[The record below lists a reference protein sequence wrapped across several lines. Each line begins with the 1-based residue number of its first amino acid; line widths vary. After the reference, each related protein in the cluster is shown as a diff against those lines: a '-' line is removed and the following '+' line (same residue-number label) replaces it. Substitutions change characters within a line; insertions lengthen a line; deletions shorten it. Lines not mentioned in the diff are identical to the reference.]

1 MFIRFFRFLFG
12 DVPVEVHSA
21 FSLHDSV
28 QHLREVTKRSVF
40 SSLFSQA
47 AVGRVTATDVRL
59 QRVIPMFV
67 NSFKPIFVGQFRQT
81 NGRVVLS
88 GRFTMFL
95 FSKIFMSVWLSFA
108 LIWTFLALLSV
119 LGMSSVQASPS
130 SGNPLFI
137 SLFPLIGAG
146 FFVAGIL
153 FVRFCWWLSR
163 SDMKYLT
170 DVITRA
176 LHPQAGSPQ
185 DTPQAARR

>member
-1 MFIRFFRFLFG
+1 MLLRFFRFLIG

-21 FSLHDSV
+21 FSQHDSV
-28 QHLREVTKRSVF
+28 QRLREVTKRSVF

-59 QRVIPMFV
+59 QRVIPMFG
-67 NSFKPIFVGQFRQT
+67 NSFKPIFVGQFRET

-95 FSKIFMSVWLSFA
+95 FSKIFISVWLSFA
-108 LIWTFLALLSV
+108 LMWTVLALLSV
-119 LGMSSVQASPS
+119 FGMSGIQATAS
-130 SGNPLFI
+130 SGNPLVV
-137 SLFPLIGAG
+137 SLFPLIGFG

-176 LHPQAGSPQ
+176 LHAQPGSPP